1 MKIITHSEK
10 ETIELGKKLARELHG
25 GEVIALYGDLGSG
38 KTTLVKGIAQGLG
51 IKKIITSP
59 TFILM
64 NVYKITNY
72 ELPFGHEL
80 LSTPPSALRAQAL
93 NGSSR
98 PRGKAE
104 RRITNFVHIDCYR
117 IHSAHDI
124 ENIGAQEY
132 FGRKDSVVVVEW
144 PEKIKSILPK
154 RKLEITITSREKNKR
169 IFEMY

>member
-10 ETIELGKKLARELHG
+10 ETIELGKKFAREFRG
-25 GEVIALYGDLGSG
+25 GEVIALYGDLGAG
-38 KTTLVKGIAQGLG
+38 KTTFVKGLAQGLG

-72 ELPFGHEL
+72 EL
-80 LSTPPSALRAQAL
+80 
-93 NGSSR
+93 
-98 PRGKAE
+98 
-104 RRITNFVHIDCYR
+104 RITNFVHIDCYR

-132 FGRKDSVVVVEW
+132 FGRKDSVVVIEW
-144 PEKIKSILPK
+144 AEKIKEILPK
-154 RKLEITITSREKNKR
+154 RKLEIKITSKEKNNR
-169 IFEMY
+169 IFAIY